1 MPLTPEQKR
10 LVRSTEQLEKI
21 SELPTELA
29 LRQAASFLTH
39 LVKDPD
45 FLESL
50 ILPLLEEAR
59 STREW
64 YVAHRHEGED
74 GAYSLQVFV
83 WHAGTRTKIHTTPL
97 GEPTA
102 APSGPCSK
110 SATSAW
116 TIARAPITPA

>member
-45 FLESL
+45 FLE
-50 ILPLLEEAR
+50 
-59 STREW
+59 
-64 YVAHRHEGED
+64 
-74 GAYSLQVFV
+74 
-83 WHAGTRTKIHTTPL
+83 
-97 GEPTA
+97 
-102 APSGPCSK
+102 
-110 SATSAW
+110 
-116 TIARAPITPA
+116 